1 MTKANLSDIYYSI
14 CVTRF
19 AIIIIIIIIIIIT
32 KIITTVQL
40 FNSEPVPLNT
50 STCSNTELSLVN
62 VTICGKPH
70 ILICLLSLA

>member
-14 CVTRF
+14 CVIRF
-19 AIIIIIIIIIIIT
+19 AIIIIIIII
-32 KIITTVQL
+32 TVQL

-62 VTICGKPH
+62 VTIWGKPH